1 MTDASHSREV
11 PGPATSDSGHQ
22 LAAIAR
28 DMIDDGSY
36 MTLATADHAGRP
48 WASPV
53 WYAHAGSHEFFW
65 VSAPEARHSRN
76 LHGRP
81 QTGIVI
87 FDSRAP
93 IGTGQAVYL
102 EAVAGE
108 ITGEDSARGIAV
120 FSARSQAQGSHA
132 WSLDDVQAPARLR
145 LHRAIA
151 SEVFVLNGRDQ
162 RIAVTMTEG

>member
-1 MTDASHSREV
+1 MTDAIHSRDT
-11 PGPATSDSGHQ
+11 PGPETSDSGHQ

-53 WYAHAGSHEFFW
+53 WYAHADSREFFW
-65 VSAPEARHSRN
+65 VSAPETRHSRN
-76 LHGRP
+76 LSGRP
-81 QTGIVI
+81 QTAIVI

-108 ITGEDSARGIAV
+108 VTGDDAVRGIEV
-120 FSARSQAQGSHA
+120 FSARSQAQGGHA
-132 WSLDDVQAPARLR
+132 WSLADIHPPARLR
-145 LHRAIA
+145 LYRAIA
-151 SEVFVLNGRDQ
+151 SEVFVLDGRDQ
-162 RIAVTMTEG
+162 RIAVTMMK